1 MFTTG
6 SNLRGKVRKGYHEVT
21 RSRIGPLALESPL
34 GDRGSNLYR
43 AVHIQQKAQ
52 VAVRVFSQPM
62 GMTPEA
68 KEEFAQQMESL
79 KALRHPHI
87 VRCYGGGFDAKD
99 AYLVYE
105 LADGDSL
112 LATLKRKERLPWE
125 LVLDLGVQLCEA
137 LHLAHQAGWIHGR
150 IRPDKVIVSTDG
162 TKVKLADFRRGTV
175 ASAPLTAEQLAYCA
189 PETISERPIVDAAS
203 DLYSVGA
210 VMYHAITGQ
219 SPFQADNALA
229 MRKAIA
235 ETVAPPVATI
245 VFDCPV
251 WLSSIVE
258 QLLSKESIRRPFSA
272 NATVMALRE
281 AQRRATEGI
290 GVAQHATSGFSPLQL
305 NTNRAEAEKALGHK
319 KKKNKK
325 QHQDDDGA
333 EPTGLLERPWFLL
346 AILVAAIALISY
358 LAWPLSES
366 ALRTKAELLMT
377 RHDTE
382 GTKGAPNKYLQE
394 LADRFPN
401 GKNGQWALSQLEDIE
416 MEEEMVLA
424 EARIQ
429 KHKRFGLEPTSEGE
443 RKYAE
448 ARKFESF
455 EDRITALELY
465 KGIVN
470 LLKDEENERAFVNLA
485 RKRIEEIEAKPPNA
499 EELRSLLKRKLEQ
512 AEKLFQDGNT
522 VGAKQIWEG
531 IVNLYRLNKEVQP
544 LVEEAQKKI
553 DDLQEGS

>member
-1 MFTTG
+1 MFTTD
-6 SNLRGKVRKGYHEVT
+6 SNSQGKVRKGYHEVT

-34 GDRGSNLYR
+34 GDRGSTLFR

-79 KALRHPHI
+79 KALRHPNI

-112 LATLKRKERLPWE
+112 LGTLKRKERLPWE
-125 LVLDLGVQLCEA
+125 LVLDLGLQLCEA
-137 LHLAHQAGWIHGR
+137 LTVAHQAGWIHGR

-162 TKVKLADFRRGTV
+162 TKVKLSDFRRGTV

-189 PETISERPIVDAAS
+189 PETISEKPTIDAAS

-219 SPFQADNALA
+219 APFQAANALA

-258 QLLSKESIRRPFSA
+258 QLLSKESIKRPFSA

-281 AQRRATEGI
+281 AQRRASEGI
-290 GVAQHATSGFSPLQL
+290 SVAQHATSGFSPLQL

-319 KKKNKK
+319 KTKKKK
-325 QHQDDDGA
+325 HQNDDGSD
-333 EPTGLLERPWFLL
+333 PTGLFERPWFLL
-346 AILVAAIALISY
+346 TILVAAIGLISY

-366 ALRTKAELLMT
+366 ALRTKAETLMA
-377 RHDTE
+377 RHEAE
-382 GTKGAPNKYLQE
+382 GIKGAPNNYLQE
-394 LADRFPN
+394 LADRFPE
-401 GKNGQWALSQLEDIE
+401 GKNGKWALSQLEDIE
-416 MEEEMVLA
+416 MEAEMELA

-485 RKRIEEIEAKPPNA
+485 RKRIAEIEAKPPSG
-499 EELRSLLKRKLEQ
+499 EELRMLLKRKLEQ
-512 AEKLFQDGNT
+512 AEKLYRDGNT

-531 IVNLYRLNKEVQP
+531 IINLYRQNKEVQP
-544 LVEEAQKKI
+544 IVEEAQKKI
-553 DDLQEGS
+553 DELQDSP